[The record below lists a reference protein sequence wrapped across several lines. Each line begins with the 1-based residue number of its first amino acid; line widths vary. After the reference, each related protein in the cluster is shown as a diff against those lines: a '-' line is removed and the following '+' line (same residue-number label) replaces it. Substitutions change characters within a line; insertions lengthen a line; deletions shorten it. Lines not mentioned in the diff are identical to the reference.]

1 MVVLT
6 HGSISN
12 EYIHYRS
19 VSLRG
24 IEVPSSKEDHYDKLC
39 KDSTTHMDKTS
50 KDVGKAADG
59 DKTATSS
66 LV

>member
-1 MVVLT
+1 MT
-6 HGSISN
+6 HGSIIN

-24 IEVPSSKEDHYDKLC
+24 IEVPSSDEDHYDKIC
-39 KDSTTHMDKTS
+39 KDSTVPIDKAS
-50 KDVGKAADG
+50 KNVGKALDG
-59 DKTATSS
+59 DKTAASS